1 MVKYINMRNLFK
13 DYIYPI
19 AVFSGGMV
27 GVGFLALPYI
37 AIKTG
42 IWIMLGYFLILTA
55 LIIAID
61 LIFAEISLKT
71 PDFKRFPGFVGHY
84 LGKYAKTFA
93 LISTIFGTL
102 GVLLAYL
109 IVGSNFL
116 TSALQPFLH
125 GNIFTYTLIYF
136 LIAGTILYFDIK
148 IVSKI
153 EFWVLILLFLSLFF
167 IFMQGFPQI
176 KLSNIFIGNW
186 KLEIGNL
193 FLPYGALLFS
203 LWGIGLIPETEE
215 MIRGKKNKL
224 KKIIIISTL
233 IVSFFYLLFVFLIL
247 GISGASTTQTAID
260 GLRRFFGGGILS
272 VALLAGALATLTAF
286 IAQGTIL
293 KKVLIYDLKIK
304 HWQAF
309 VMTCFTPLILLLL
322 GFNSFIPL
330 ISFIGG
336 VLLGIDGILILFMY
350 KKTGGKNI
358 IIYPLSL
365 VFLLGLI
372 YEIIYFIK

>member
-1 MVKYINMRNLFK
+1 MRNLFK

-186 KLEIGNL
+186 KFIFALRCFIVQPLGHRAYTGN
-193 FLPYGALLFS
+193 
-203 LWGIGLIPETEE
+203 
-215 MIRGKKNKL
+215 
-224 KKIIIISTL
+224 
-233 IVSFFYLLFVFLIL
+233 
-247 GISGASTTQTAID
+247 
-260 GLRRFFGGGILS
+260 RRDDS
-272 VALLAGALATLTAF
+272 R
-286 IAQGTIL
+286 Q
-293 KKVLIYDLKIK
+293 K
-304 HWQAF
+304 
-309 VMTCFTPLILLLL
+309 
-322 GFNSFIPL
+322 
-330 ISFIGG
+330 
-336 VLLGIDGILILFMY
+336 
-350 KKTGGKNI
+350 
-358 IIYPLSL
+358 
-365 VFLLGLI
+365 
-372 YEIIYFIK
+372 E

>member
-27 GVGFLALPYI
+27 GVGFLSLPYI
-37 AIKTG
+37 AMKAG
-42 IWIMLGYFLILTA
+42 IWLTLIYFLVLTA
-55 LIIAID
+55 LIIVID

-84 LGKYAKTFA
+84 LGKYAEA
-93 LISTIFGTL
+93 LAILATVFGTL
-102 GVLLAYL
+102 GVLLVYL
-109 IVGSNFL
+109 LVGGNFL
-116 TSALQPFLH
+116 ASALQPFLH

-136 LIAGTILYFDIK
+136 LIASVIVYFDIK
-148 IVSKI
+148 IISKV
-153 EFWVLILLFLSLFF
+153 EFWVLILLFASLVF
-167 IFMQGFPQI
+167 IFFQGFTQI
-176 KLSNIFIGNW
+176 KLSNIFIPASGVTNF
-186 KLEIGNL
+186 

-215 MIRGKKNKL
+215 MIRGKKKNL
-224 KKIIIISTL
+224 KIIIIISTL
-233 IVSFFYLLFVFLIL
+233 IVSIFYLLFIFLIL
-247 GISGASTTQTAID
+247 GISGNGTTQTAID
-260 GLRRFFGGGILS
+260 GLRKFLGGTALS

-336 VLLGIDGILILFMY
+336 VLLGIDGILILLMY